1 MRSSW
6 ETLGYDTLRSVAVM
20 SLSVFVI
27 GCSYGV
33 AGHSA
38 GLSWWQ
44 ILTIACVVMA
54 GSSEFVFVGIL
65 ATGGLPIVGALA
77 GLLVNTRN
85 LGYGLSVGPYLGS
98 GVRRLIGAHMVNDE
112 TAALTAAAPNAEQGR
127 AAFLWCGIGVLVS
140 WPAGSAVGS
149 AAGQII
155 SSPET
160 LGLDAAFPAL
170 LGALAIS
177 ALRAHR
183 SERGSLGAS
192 LIVGAVIAVAATPYV
207 PSGVP
212 VLLALAGLLAGAR
225 LPRRDPAERALPA
238 ADCADQTADRAAQ
251 TADRALPAADRA
263 PRTADRALPAADR
276 AAWSTESRVRA
287 TDSAVSAP

>member
-1 MRSSW
+1 M
-6 ETLGYDTLRSVAVM
+6 GY
-20 SLSVFVI
+20 
-27 GCSYGV
+27 
-33 AGHSA
+33 
-38 GLSWWQ
+38 
-44 ILTIACVVMA
+44 
-54 GSSEFVFVGIL
+54 
-65 ATGGLPIVGALA
+65 
-77 GLLVNTRN
+77 
-85 LGYGLSVGPYLGS
+85 
-98 GVRRLIGAHMVNDE
+98 
-112 TAALTAAAPNAEQGR
+112 AEQGR
-127 AAFLWCGIGVLVS
+127 AAFLWCGIGVLGS

-192 LIVGAVIAVAATPYV
+192 LIVGAVIAGAATPYV

-238 ADCADQTADRAAQ
+238 AD
-251 TADRALPAADRA
+251 RALPAAERA
-263 PRTADRALPAADR
+263 ARTADR
-276 AAWSTESRVRA
+276 AAWSAESRFRR

>member
-1 MRSSW
+1 MFIIVVMRSSW

-20 SLSVFVI
+20 ALSVFVI

-98 GVRRLIGAHMVNDE
+98 GMRRLVGAHMVNDE
-112 TAALTAAAPNAEQGR
+112 TAALTAAAPDAERAR

-149 AAGQII
+149 AAGQVI

-170 LGALAIS
+170 LAALAIS
-177 ALRAHR
+177 ALRAQR
-183 SERGSLGAS
+183 SERGKLGAS
-192 LIVGAVIAVAATPYV
+192 LALGAVIAVATTPFV
-207 PSGVP
+207 PAGVP
-212 VLLALAGLLAGAR
+212 VLMALAGLLAGVP
-225 LPRRDPAERALPA
+225 LPRRNADRALDTAERALHPSDSAPRYAESAPHTA
-238 ADCADQTADRAAQ
+238 ARASRY
-251 TADRALPAADRA
+251 TDRALHTAERA
-263 PRTADRALPAADR
+263 
-276 AAWSTESRVRA
+276 S
-287 TDSAVSAP
+287 